1 MTAYAMTTSHPSV
14 LIFSN
19 SNADAPLT
27 IPYIKKKT
35 TKEISSSIDAHII
48 MTLEFSAPN
57 LNVNGKMIEYAPMIP
72 KLIKPYIIPIITLW
86 VTIVVTTNPI
96 IKLAPNKIK

>member
-35 TKEISSSIDAHII
+35 TKEISSSINAHII

-57 LNVNGKMIEYAPMIP
+57 LNVNGKMIRVC
-72 KLIKPYIIPIITLW
+72 PYDTK
-86 VTIVVTTNPI
+86 TH
-96 IKLAPNKIK
+96 

>member
-57 LNVNGKMIEYAPMIP
+57 LNVNGKMIEYAMIP
-72 KLIKPYIIPIITLW
+72 KLIKPDIIPIITLW

>member
-1 MTAYAMTTSHPSV
+1 MTTSHPSV

-35 TKEISSSIDAHII
+35 TKEKSSRIDANII

-57 LNVNGKMIEYAPMIP
+57 LNVNGK
-72 KLIKPYIIPIITLW
+72 
-86 VTIVVTTNPI
+86 
-96 IKLAPNKIK
+96 